1 MPRIT
6 AIINQKGGVA
16 KTTTAAALVSG
27 LTSKGFNVLAID
39 ADAQGSLSYIMGT
52 APEHGTYE
60 AMKGEKAAPLIIS
73 TKYGQL
79 LGSTESILSADLE
92 FTQDG
97 REYLLR
103 DAIKPLR
110 KKFDHIIIDCPPHLG
125 IMTINALTAATDI
138 VIPMGA
144 DILSLKGLGQLL
156 QTVEP
161 VKRYCNPQLKIA
173 GLLLT
178 RCSNSILTRD
188 LTDVT
193 ADQAAR
199 LGTILYNTRIRE
211 SVTVRESQT
220 LQRPIYES
228 HPKAN
233 PTKDYIAFVN
243 EYLEQER

>member
-6 AIINQKGGVA
+6 AIINQKGGTG
-16 KTTTAAALVSG
+16 KTTTTAALISG

-39 ADAQGSLSYIMGT
+39 ADAQGSLSYIMGAT
-52 APEHGTYE
+52 PERGTYE
-60 AMKGEKAAPLIIS
+60 AMKGERAAPLIIS
-73 TKYGQL
+73 TDHGQL
-79 LGSTESILSADLE
+79 LGSTTSLTTADLE
-92 FTQDG
+92 FTQTG

-110 KKFDHIIIDCPPHLG
+110 KKYDHILIDCPPHLG
-125 IMTINALTAATDI
+125 ILTINALTAATDI

-144 DILSLKGLGQLL
+144 DILSLQGLGQL
-156 QTVEP
+156 QKTIDT

-178 RCSNSILTRD
+178 RCRNSVVTRD

-211 SVTVRESQT
+211 SVAVRESQI
-220 LQRPIYES
+220 LQRPLYES
-228 HPKAN
+228 HPKAK
-233 PTKDYIAFVN
+233 PTEDYTAFVN
-243 EYLEQER
+243 EYLEQEK